1 MRPGSFELSYS
12 SPLGAGQESSINQNS
27 FIEQCTPL
35 SFSIISIPAC
45 SRSSYSPVNCPHVSH
60 CRGPANARGG
70 VQLATVHRGDD
81 NRHGL
86 AAVRRPLQLP
96 KTLLTGSSFGYDSA
110 FIGTTIARQSF
121 VDAFNIVESEA
132 ADISSN
138 ITSTFQAGAFFGAI
152 FCFLCELSSTTPV

>member
-1 MRPGSFELSYS
+1 MHPTFFYFLPRMLTFS
-12 SPLGAGQESSINQNS
+12 SSSS
-27 FIEQCTPL
+27 V
-35 SFSIISIPAC
+35 
-45 SRSSYSPVNCPHVSH
+45 YSPVDCCHVSH
-60 CRGPANARGG
+60 CRGPANPKRG
-70 VQLATVHRGDD
+70 VQLAAVHRGND

-86 AAVRRPLQLP
+86 AAVRHPLQIR
-96 KTLLTGSSFGYDSA
+96 KTLLTRISFGYDSA

-152 FCFLCELSSTTPV
+152 FCFLCELSIYYSSLVWLIKC